1 MSQQPNAND
10 NDITKVVIKPA
21 VDDVTFE
28 ALKNDFDE
36 VLKEIEGNR
45 GLERYKEEY
54 EKLMNAFFRSH
65 DNEKRLMRKCRE
77 LKAEIVSN
85 SAKVSQA
92 VKISSEDQGNM
103 TYLKREIEQAWKM
116 VDAAADRETK
126 AHETIKRL
134 KEEIAS
140 LSKQLEHGGVGV
152 IGPESLAE
160 LQRQK
165 EKLIKERDEHYLDN
179 QKLKEQIE
187 ETRNH
192 IVVYQNELLDAQNK
206 ISELTVDIQN
216 KNLEVQKELRKKE
229 RMEKDL
235 KQVRTEVETKMEE
248 ISLTSASVEKLKQ
261 ELRTKEEEN
270 RATKV
275 SLEQANRHLQI
286 TEGKLKDCQAKLEQ
300 QIQVT
305 ESVTAEVQ
313 ARTIEVK
320 QREEEVQRTKADYNR
335 LLKQTEM
342 AQKKLNQAEEEK
354 VNLEHTRERLR
365 NEIQAYENE
374 MELMRKTHEIDKK
387 ACEELGREK
396 ETLNKTLTKA
406 TAQTAKQANLLKMHE
421 MSKQNLEQEIIN
433 YRDEAQKQR
442 KIIYKLERERDRY
455 ITEAS
460 ELTQKVLQNM
470 DDLKFREMQ
479 IFENKKKIAEA
490 ETKLKQQQ
498 NLYEAVRSDRNMYS
512 KNLIE
517 AQNEIIEMKRKLKIL
532 SHQIAQLKDDIATR
546 DATLVKETMERQKIE
561 KDKEQLMKDL
571 EKMKAQIIEN
581 RAYIE
586 AQEAEE
592 SKLLKIVTE
601 ADNERVKEK
610 KEHEQ
615 VVSERDVLGS
625 QLVRRNDELALLYE
639 KIRIQQSILNK
650 GEAQYNER
658 LNDLNLLKQEVRKLR
673 REKALL
679 QATATKVE
687 DLKVEINRIQR
698 NLLKERSRAKALE
711 EELQNPINVHR
722 WRKLEIYYFDTWRE
736 FEFLPQGSDPSTYE
750 MIQKIQALQKRL
762 ISKTEE
768 VVEKELLIQ
777 EKEKIYIE
785 LKHILARQPGPEVA
799 EQLNVYQSII
809 KDKTK
814 QMKAMTAEMNVYE
827 SQIAEYK
834 SEIEHLNRE
843 LQEVK
848 RNYFKQKRRQQKMN
862 LSNESNNSQK
872 EDKIQRH
879 LQQQR
884 QSILHEQPKDSQ
896 ARFTGGGFKITHVV
910 S

>member
-1 MSQQPNAND
+1 
-10 NDITKVVIKPA
+10 
-21 VDDVTFE
+21 
-28 ALKNDFDE
+28 
-36 VLKEIEGNR
+36 
-45 GLERYKEEY
+45 
-54 EKLMNAFFRSH
+54 MNAFFRSH

-305 ESVTAEVQ
+305 ESVIAEVQ

-722 WRKLEIYYFDTWRE
+722 WRKLE
-736 FEFLPQGSDPSTYE
+736 GSDPSTYE

-872 EDKIQRH
+872 EVKIQ
-879 LQQQR
+879 
-884 QSILHEQPKDSQ
+884 SISSSRGNQYYTNSQ
-896 ARFTGGGFKITHVV
+896 KIHKHVLLV
-910 S
+910 EDLK

>member
-1 MSQQPNAND
+1 MSQQINAPD
-10 NDITKVVIKPA
+10 ADVSKVVIKPA
-21 VDDVTFE
+21 VDDATFD

-36 VLKEIEGNR
+36 VLKELQGNK
-45 GLERYKEEY
+45 GLERFKDEY
-54 EKLMNAFFRSH
+54 EKLMKAFFRSH

-92 VKISSEDQGNM
+92 AKISSEDQNNM
-103 TYLKREIEQAWKM
+103 AYLKREIEQAWKM

-126 AHETIKRL
+126 AHETIKQL

-140 LSKQLEHGGVGV
+140 LSKLLEHGGVGV
-152 IGPESLAE
+152 VGPESLAE
-160 LQRQK
+160 LQKQK
-165 EKLIKERDEHYLDN
+165 EKLIKERDENYVDN
-179 QKLKEQIE
+179 QKLREQIE
-187 ETRNH
+187 ETRGR
-192 IVVYQNELLDAQNK
+192 IVVYQNELLEAQNK
-206 ISELTVDIQN
+206 ISELTLDIQN
-216 KNLEVQKELRKKE
+216 KNVEAQRESRKKD
-229 RMEKDL
+229 RMERDL
-235 KQVRTEVETKMEE
+235 KLVRAEVEAKMEE
-248 ISLTSASVEKLKQ
+248 ISLTSATVEKLKE

-270 RATKV
+270 RSAKV
-275 SLEQANRHLQI
+275 SLEQANRQLQI
-286 TEGKLKDCQAKLEQ
+286 SEAKLKDSQLRLEQ

-305 ESVTAEVQ
+305 ESVTSEIQ
-313 ARTIEVK
+313 ARVIEVK
-320 QREEEVQRTKADYNR
+320 QREEEVQRMKAEHNR
-335 LLKQTEM
+335 LLKQSETS
-342 AQKKLNQAEEEK
+342 QKKLNQAEEEK
-354 VNLEHTRERLR
+354 LNLEHTRDRLR

-374 MELMRKTHEIDKK
+374 MELMRKTHEIDRK

-396 ETLNKTLTKA
+396 EVINKTLVKA
-406 TAQTAKQANLLKMHE
+406 TTQTVKQANLLKMHE
-421 MSKQNLEQEIIN
+421 ISKQNLEQEIMN

-470 DDLKFREMQ
+470 DDLKSREMQ

-517 AQNEIIEMKRKLKIL
+517 AQNEIADMKRRLKIL
-532 SHQIAQLKDDIATR
+532 SHQIIQLKDDIATR

-561 KDKEQLMKDL
+561 KDKEQLIKDL
-571 EKMKAQIIEN
+571 EKMKQQISEN

-592 SKLLKIVTE
+592 SKLLKIVAE
-601 ADNERVKEK
+601 ADIERVKEK

-615 VVSERDVLGS
+615 VASERDVLGS

-639 KIRIQQSILNK
+639 KIRIQQCILNK
-650 GEAQYNER
+650 GETQYNER

-679 QATATKVE
+679 QATATRVE

-711 EELQNPINVHR
+711 EELQNPVNVHR
-722 WRKLEIYYFDTWRE
+722 WRKLE
-736 FEFLPQGSDPSTYE
+736 GSDPSTYE

-777 EKEKIYIE
+777 EKEKIYVE

-799 EQLNVYQSII
+799 EQLNVYQNII

-827 SQIAEYK
+827 NQIAEYK

-843 LQEVK
+843 LQNVK
-848 RNYFKQKRRQQKMN
+848 KNYFKQKRRQQKMKIVTDEN
-862 LSNESNNSQK
+862 SSNNEANGAEGGCKLQRKSQ
-872 EDKIQRH
+872 
-879 LQQQR
+879 
-884 QSILHEQPKDSQ
+884 QSQLLLPERNKDSQ
-896 ARFTGGGFKITHVV
+896 TRFTGGGFKITHVA

>member
-305 ESVTAEVQ
+305 ESVIAEVQ

-722 WRKLEIYYFDTWRE
+722 WRKLE
-736 FEFLPQGSDPSTYE
+736 GSDPSTYE

-872 EDKIQRH
+872 EVKIQ
-879 LQQQR
+879 
-884 QSILHEQPKDSQ
+884 SISSSRGNQYYTNSQ
-896 ARFTGGGFKITHVV
+896 KIHKHVLLV
-910 S
+910 EDLK

>member
-722 WRKLEIYYFDTWRE
+722 WRKLE
-736 FEFLPQGSDPSTYE
+736 GSDPSTYE

>member
-862 LSNESNNSQK
+862 LSNESHNSQK

>member
-1 MSQQPNAND
+1 
-10 NDITKVVIKPA
+10 
-21 VDDVTFE
+21 
-28 ALKNDFDE
+28 
-36 VLKEIEGNR
+36 
-45 GLERYKEEY
+45 
-54 EKLMNAFFRSH
+54 MNAFFRSH

-862 LSNESNNSQK
+862 LSNESHNSQK

>member
-305 ESVTAEVQ
+305 ESVIAEVQ

-872 EDKIQRH
+872 EVKIQ
-879 LQQQR
+879 
-884 QSILHEQPKDSQ
+884 SISSSRGNQYYTNSQ
-896 ARFTGGGFKITHVV
+896 KIHKHVLLV
-910 S
+910 EDLK